1 MFEPSDDEVTG
12 APAGAGPAVAGATSA
27 ADTATVTALPVSVDV
42 AFGVLLGRVF
52 AEAGA
57 ALAQAAA
64 AGSCIAG
71 PIDQVALSAA
81 LMDQAPGS
89 PLVELLE
96 GLCPSDVHDAVLIEA
111 IAAWE
116 RVTSLAAARQ
126 GEMIAELARRRDAQR
141 LGEFVGDEV
150 ASVLVMSRSVAEAK
164 VSLGTS
170 LQVWPA
176 VREALVAGVIDHRKA
191 TALVDGVGHL
201 DDDAAAAVLDAVLPV
216 AAGLTVPALKA
227 RLRKVELTVNPAAV
241 AERRARDA
249 ADRYVR
255 VSPAPGVMAWLT
267 AYLPA
272 KDAMTVFT
280 AIDAIAASADP
291 ADPRGVAA
299 RRADALTDLCT
310 DILTTGIAPT
320 TALPGTAG
328 PGPGTAGQAG
338 GTPRAGG
345 VLKTEHGR
353 RPHLQVT
360 AAATTLLG
368 LDEVPGELAGYGPI
382 PADLVRAIAADATW
396 RRIFT
401 DPATGCVT
409 GIGPRGY
416 RPGADLT
423 GTVLARDK
431 TCTFV
436 GCRMPAWRCDL
447 DHRDPYDHDH
457 PDLGGQTCE
466 ENLHSLCRH
475 HHRAKTYGG
484 WHPDLDTSTGDTW
497 WTSPTKHRYKRPSVD
512 VNPEPPPPDR
522 PWLHTPQPD
531 DPPF

>member
-1 MFEPSDDEVTG
+1 MFEPSDDEVAG
-12 APAGAGPAVAGATSA
+12 VPAGAGLAVAGA
-27 ADTATVTALPVSVDV
+27 SVDV
-42 AFGVLLGRVF
+42 AFGLLLGRVF

-71 PIDQVALSAA
+71 PIDQVALATA
-81 LMDQAPGS
+81 LMGQAPGS
-89 PLVELLE
+89 SLVDLLE

-141 LGEFVGDEV
+141 LSEFVGDEV

-176 VREALVAGVIDHRKA
+176 VNEALVAGVIDHRKA

-201 DDDAAAAVLDAVLPV
+201 DDDAAAAVLDKVLPV
-216 AAGLTVPALKA
+216 APGLTVPALKA

-310 DILTTGIAPT
+310 DILDNGIAPT
-320 TALPGTAG
+320 NAPPGKE
-328 PGPGTAGQAG
+328 GQ
-338 GTPRAGG
+338 PGG
-345 VLKTEHGR
+345 VLKTEQGR

-401 DPATGCVT
+401 APATGCVT

-457 PDLGGQTCE
+457 PDLGGQTCA

-497 WTSPTKHRYKRPSVD
+497 WTSPTKHRYKRPATE

-522 PWLHTPQPD
+522 PRLHEPQPD

>member
-1 MFEPSDDEVTG
+1 MFEPSDDEVPG
-12 APAGAGPAVAGATSA
+12 APAGAGA
-27 ADTATVTALPVSVDV
+27 TATGVIAPAFSVDV
-42 AFGVLLGRVF
+42 AFGLLLGRVF

-170 LQVWPA
+170 LAAWPA
-176 VREALVAGVIDHRKA
+176 VREALASGVIDHRKA

-216 AAGLTVPALKA
+216 APGLTVPALKA

-249 ADRYVR
+249 ADRNVR

-272 KDAMTVFT
+272 KDAMTIYT

-310 DILTTGIAPT
+310 DILDTGIAPT

-328 PGPGTAGQAG
+328 QEPGQAG
-338 GTPRAGG
+338 QAGG
-345 VLKTEHGR
+345 VLKTEQRR

-423 GTVLARDK
+423 GTILARDK

-484 WHPDLDTSTGDTW
+484 WHPDLDARTGDTW
-497 WTSPTKHRYKRPSVD
+497 WTSPTKHRYKRPAD

-522 PWLHTPQPD
+522 PWLHEPQPD

>member
-12 APAGAGPAVAGATSA
+12 APAGAGLAVAGA
-27 ADTATVTALPVSVDV
+27 SVDV
-42 AFGVLLGRVF
+42 TFGLLLGRVF

-71 PIDQVALSAA
+71 PIDQIALSAA
-81 LMDQAPGS
+81 LMGQAPGS
-89 PLVELLE
+89 PLVDLLE
-96 GLCPSDVHDAVLIEA
+96 GLSPSDVHDAVLIEA

-170 LQVWPA
+170 LAAWPA
-176 VREALVAGVIDHRKA
+176 VNEALAVGVIDHRKA

-249 ADRYVR
+249 ADRNVR

-299 RRADALTDLCT
+299 RRADALTDLCA

-320 TALPGTAG
+320 TALP
-328 PGPGTAGQAG
+328 
-338 GTPRAGG
+338 GG

-423 GTVLARDK
+423 GTVLARDT

-447 DHRDPYDHDH
+447 DHRDPYDHNH
-457 PDLGGQTCE
+457 PDLGGQTCA

-484 WHPDLDTSTGDTW
+484 WHPDLDTTTGDTW
-497 WTSPTKHRYKRPSVD
+497 WTSPTKHRYKRPATD

-522 PWLHTPQPD
+522 PWLHEPQPD